1 MSQGGKGDR
10 VKKSGKGGRIG
21 VEEEISARRCLRILR
36 DRYPKEDICARVP
49 KMTQRID
56 PVLQQLDLFLDD
68 DEVYH
73 QVRNDFG
80 KRYRQTLLHARTST
94 PVEVLLRML
103 LLKHLFGWSYQ
114 ETEDRVDE
122 SLVLRWFSRLFWEPA
137 PDDTTLIRWAN
148 TLRPET
154 LHRLNDRV
162 VALARQARVTQGRK
176 LRLDATC
183 VQTEIH
189 HPTDSGLLV
198 DSVRVLSRLVKRA
211 KGLVADQVRSVEQAC
226 RSRLRCAKRVAQ
238 QLHRQLRRKG
248 EEKEAEQKQLYQK
261 LVEITE
267 HMVRQATRVVAA
279 LGQQTERQ
287 AQQLRSEAEA
297 VLPLVKQVI
306 AQTRSRELEGK
317 KVPSEQKVL
326 SLFEPH
332 TRAIPRHKG
341 GAQVEFG
348 RHVILDEVEGG
359 IVTRYEILEHP
370 NEHGQAIEA
379 VAHHIALFD
388 HPPNLLT
395 ADRGVHSPETE
406 ATLSA
411 AGVKRVAIPASGKL
425 SEDRRA
431 LQHTRP
437 WRRGYR
443 WRAGIEGRIASLRRD
458 YGWRKSAYHGQDGME
473 RWLGLGVIASNLRH
487 IAQATVK

>member
-1 MSQGGKGDR
+1 ML
-10 VKKSGKGGRIG
+10 I
-21 VEEEISARRCLRILR
+21 
-36 DRYPKEDICARVP
+36 DRYPKEDIFARVP
-49 KMTQRID
+49 KMTERID
-56 PVLQQLDLFLDD
+56 PVLQQLDRLLDD
-68 DEVYH
+68 DEVYQ
-73 QVRNDFG
+73 QVRSDFG
-80 KRYRQTLLHARTST
+80 KRYRYTLVHGRHST

-103 LLKHLFGWSYQ
+103 LLKHLYGWSYQ

-122 SLVLRWFSRLFWEPA
+122 SLVLRWFCRVYFERV
-137 PDDTTLIRWAN
+137 PDETTLLRWLH
-148 TLRPET
+148 TLQPET
-154 LHRLNDRV
+154 LHQLNDRV
-162 VALARQARVTQGRK
+162 VELARQARVTQGRK

-198 DSVRVLSRLVKRA
+198 DSVRVLSRFVKRA
-211 KGLVADQVRSVEQAC
+211 KGLVAEQVRSVEQTC
-226 RSRLRCAKRVAQ
+226 RSRLRSAKRVAQ

-248 EEKEAEQKQLYQK
+248 ENKEAEQKELYQK
-261 LVEITE
+261 LVETAE

-279 LGQQTERQ
+279 LGQQTQQQ
-287 AQQLRSEAEA
+287 ATRLRTEAEA
-297 VLPLVKQVI
+297 VLPLVKRVI
-306 AQTRSRELEGK
+306 AQARSRVLEGK
-317 KVPSEQKVL
+317 KVSSDQKVL

-348 RHVILDEVEGG
+348 RHVILDESEGG

-370 NEHGQAIEA
+370 NEHGQAVEA

-388 HPPNLLT
+388 HPPGT
-395 ADRGVHSPETE
+395 VAGDRGVHSPQTE
-406 ATLSA
+406 ATLTE

-425 SEDRRA
+425 SEERKA
-431 LQHTRP
+431 LEHTRP
-437 WRRGYR
+437 WKRGYR

-458 YGWRKSAYHGQDGME
+458 YGWRKCRYHGQDGME

-487 IAQATVK
+487 IAQAKGA

>member
-1 MSQGGKGDR
+1 ML
-10 VKKSGKGGRIG
+10 I
-21 VEEEISARRCLRILR
+21 
-36 DRYPKEDICARVP
+36 DRYPREDIFARVP

-56 PVLQQLDLFLDD
+56 PVLQQLDRLLED
-68 DEVYH
+68 DEVYQ

-80 KRYRQTLLHARTST
+80 KRYRQTLVHGRHST

-103 LLKHLFGWSYQ
+103 LLKHLYGWSYQ

-122 SLVLRWFSRLFWEPA
+122 SLVLRWFCRLFWEPT

-148 TLRPET
+148 TLQPET
-154 LHRLNDRV
+154 LHQLNDRV
-162 VALARQARVTQGRK
+162 VELARQARVTQGRK

-198 DSVRVLSRLVKRA
+198 DSVRVLSRFVKRA
-211 KGLVADQVRSVEQAC
+211 NGLVAEQVRSLEQTC
-226 RSRLRCAKRVAQ
+226 RSRLRSAKRVAQ

-248 EEKEAEQKQLYQK
+248 EDQEAEQKQLYQK

-267 HMVRQATRVVAA
+267 HMVQQASRVVVV
-279 LGQQTERQ
+279 LSQQTERQ
-287 AQQLRSEAEA
+287 ATRLRSQAEEI
-297 VLPLVKQVI
+297 LPLVKQVI
-306 AQTRSRELEGK
+306 AQTRRRVLEGK
-317 KVPSEQKVL
+317 KVPSDQKVL

-341 GAQVEFG
+341 GALVEFG

-359 IVTRYEILEHP
+359 IVTRYEILSHP

-379 VAHHIALFD
+379 VAHHVALFD
-388 HPPNLLT
+388 HPPGT
-395 ADRGVHSPETE
+395 VAGDRGVHSPETE
-406 ATLSA
+406 AILKE

-425 SEDRRA
+425 SEERQA
-431 LQHTRP
+431 LEHTRP

-458 YGWRKSAYHGQDGME
+458 YGWHMCRYHGQDGME
-473 RWLGLGVIASNLRH
+473 RWLGLGVMASNLRH
-487 IAQATVK
+487 LAQATAK